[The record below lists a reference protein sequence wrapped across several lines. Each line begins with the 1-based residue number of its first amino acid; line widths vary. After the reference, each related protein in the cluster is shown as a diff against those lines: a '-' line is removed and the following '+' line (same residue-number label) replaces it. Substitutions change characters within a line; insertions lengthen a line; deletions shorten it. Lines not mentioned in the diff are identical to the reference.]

1 MDRDVFLV
9 SGSDLAVEFDTLPL
23 HVLGN
28 APIDKERAVGQLVVQ
43 DQSLFEKYGLSF
55 GRFHPEVLKEFF
67 VMARAAHKELD
78 LKPLIEIVGL
88 KKVID
93 QIGWDRVIDELRK
106 KKAIPQFLE
115 RLSPRKK
122 AELRRYLENESHG

>member
-1 MDRDVFLV
+1 
-9 SGSDLAVEFDTLPL
+9 
-23 HVLGN
+23 
-28 APIDKERAVGQLVVQ
+28 
-43 DQSLFEKYGLSF
+43 
-55 GRFHPEVLKEFF
+55 
-67 VMARAAHKELD
+67 MARAAHKELD

-115 RLSPRKK
+115 RLSPR
-122 AELRRYLENESHG
+122 RRLNCDVIWKMNLMADN